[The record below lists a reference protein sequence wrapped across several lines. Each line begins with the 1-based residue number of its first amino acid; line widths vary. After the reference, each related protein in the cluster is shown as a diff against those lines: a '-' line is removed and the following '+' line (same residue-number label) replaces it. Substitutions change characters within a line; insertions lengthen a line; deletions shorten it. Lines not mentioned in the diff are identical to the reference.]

1 MNTIQGVLTESVND
15 CYMKIGIL
23 SFKALSKKASP
34 EEVRMK
40 NVARDLGHTA
50 RIFRSGKF
58 QLVYDGTARRLMY
71 DGKLLPKYDVFI
83 TRPSVLRDVDLS
95 ISIIKQMEMMGIPVF
110 NTYASIIKAKNKLK
124 SMQIM
129 DHYNIAIPRT
139 VIIRSPNYVDM
150 AVKTVGGYPIIVK
163 TPFGSYGNGVTI
175 VESRRALKSLLDW
188 EENIMYMIQEFVKY
202 SRGKDIRV
210 FVVGGK
216 VVGTM
221 MRKAMKGEFRSNI
234 ELGGKGSP
242 IEITEEEKVMALN
255 AVQALDLE
263 YGGVDILRG
272 KDGPVILEVN
282 SNPGFKELERSTGA
296 DIAGAIIEF
305 AIEFAKKNAPMFGTN
320 GD

>member
-1 MNTIQGVLTESVND
+1 
-15 CYMKIGIL
+15 MKIGIL

-34 EEVRMK
+34 EEVKIK
-40 NVARDLGHTA
+40 NVARAAGHTA

-58 QLVYDGTARRLMY
+58 QLVFDGTAKRLMY

-110 NTYASIIKAKNKLK
+110 NSYESIIKAKNKLK
-124 SMQIM
+124 TMQIM

-139 VIIRSPNYVDM
+139 VIIRSPNYLNLS
-150 AVKTVGGYPIIVK
+150 VKSVGGFPVIVK

-175 VESRRALKSLLDW
+175 VESMRALKSMLDW
-188 EENIMYMIQEFVKY
+188 EENMMYMIQEFVKY
-202 SRGKDIRV
+202 SKGKDIRV
-210 FVVGGK
+210 FVIGGK
-216 VVGTM
+216 VVGSM

-242 IEITEEEKVMALN
+242 VEITEEEKLMAIN

-263 YGGVDILRG
+263 YGGVDILRS
-272 KDGPVILEVN
+272 KTGPVILEVN

-296 DIAGAIIEF
+296 NIASAIIEY
-305 AIEFAKKNAPMFGTN
+305 AVEFAKRKNPIFGK
-320 GD
+320 

>member
-1 MNTIQGVLTESVND
+1 
-15 CYMKIGIL
+15 MKIGIL

-40 NVARDLGHTA
+40 NAARALGHTA

-58 QLVYDGTARRLMY
+58 QLIYDGTAKRLTY

-95 ISIIKQMEMMGIPVF
+95 ISIIRQMEMMGIPVF
-110 NTYASIIKAKNKLK
+110 NTYDSIIRAKNKLK
-124 SMQIM
+124 TMQIM

-150 AVKTVGGYPIIVK
+150 AVKAVGGYPIIVK

-175 VESRRALKSLLDW
+175 VESKRALKSLLDW
-188 EENIMYMIQEFVKY
+188 DENIMYMIQEFVKY

-216 VVGTM
+216 VVGSM

-242 IEITEEEKVMALN
+242 VEITEEEKLMALN

-296 DIAGAIIEF
+296 DIAGAIVEY
-305 AIEFAKKNAPMFGTN
+305 ALEFAKRNNPMFGTN